1 MADVTLSAAVRNS
14 LLSLQGTTD
23 LINRTQGRLSTG
35 LKVAGPIDDPVAY
48 FSAKSLDDRTFDFTE
63 KKDAIDQGISTLS
76 AALDGVNAIESLV
89 RQLKGVGNSMKSAS
103 VAQFADLISQ
113 YNDLRTQVNN
123 LATDASYQGT
133 NLINGTGE
141 TLTVEFSDLTAA
153 RLAVASVDLTVG
165 ANGLSV
171 GSAVAFTTGNVYVS
185 YAANTGNNTTTTAI
199 AAGVTQSGSIAVT
212 WQGGNVTYSAGASIT
227 MTYGTA
233 QSLSI
238 ITNTGVTLNAGDTI
252 TANVDSAAAA
262 TGFSIVANS
271 KVGVDV
277 SYTAGFAT
285 QATSAATGFAVT
297 WQGGNAQVGTA
308 NTYSFKVGIETAAR
322 TIHFGT
328 GAAATYGTLTAGEVI
343 NIRMSPTTVGVA
355 HAGAYVTAAVTAAT
369 ASNAGS
375 ALATG
380 AAGIQF
386 GAGAVTATTI
396 AAKYVSSG
404 DSTAIAAAITELDT
418 ALTTLRTQASTLG
431 SNVALLQ
438 TRLNFTESYVNTL
451 SEGSSK
457 LTLADLNAEGANLLA
472 LQTRQQLGIQ
482 ALAFAGQAEQAILR
496 LFG

>member
-35 LKVAGPIDDPVAY
+35 LRVAGPIDDPVAY

-113 YNDLRTQVNN
+113 YNDLRTQVDN

-141 TLTVEFSDLTAA
+141 ALTVEFSNLTAA
-153 RLAVASVDLTVG
+153 RLAIDSVDLTVG
-165 ANGLSV
+165 TNGLSV

-185 YAANTGNNTTTTAI
+185 YAANTGTSFGTTGI
-199 AAGVTQSGSIAVT
+199 AAGITQTGALSLT
-212 WQGGNVTYSAGASIT
+212 WEGGNVTYSAGASIT

-233 QSLSI
+233 QSVSI

-252 TANVDSAAAA
+252 SAQVDSAAAA
-262 TGFSIVANS
+262 TGFSIVANDQ
-271 KVGVDV
+271 VGVGV
-277 SYTAGFAT
+277 SYTASTWSA
-285 QATSAATGFAVT
+285 QADSGDTGIAVT
-297 WQGGNAQVGTA
+297 WQGGDAQVSTA
-308 NTYSFKVGIETAAR
+308 NTYSFTYSGGTK
-322 TIHFGT
+322 TINFGT
-328 GAAATYGTLTAGEVI
+328 GANATYGTLTAGEVI
-343 NIRMSPTTVGVA
+343 NVRLSLTTVGPA
-355 HAGAYVTAAVTAAT
+355 HAGAYVTAAVIGQT
-369 ASNAGS
+369 ASNV
-375 ALATG
+375 G
-380 AAGIQF
+380 AAAGTAVAGLQF
-386 GAGAVTATTI
+386 GAGSVTAATI
-396 AAKYVSSG
+396 AANYLSSG
-404 DSTAIAAAITELDT
+404 DSTAVAAAITELDT